1 MTNYFGVIIMILDFR
16 MIYWLIVIIGILSSC
31 SLEVPD
37 EISNQYSSLPE
48 VVDFNYHVKPILS
61 DRCYQCHGP
70 DEKTRKAGLR
80 LDIESL
86 AFSKLE
92 SGKRAFSAGNLYK
105 SESARRILHQDPDI
119 VMPPP
124 EANLQLTQREKAMIL
139 KWIEQGAE
147 WKEHWS
153 FLTPQN
159 KTPKSKDNTLS
170 HPIDMFVKNKLD
182 QEGLDFSPK
191 ASKAILVRRL
201 YFDLTGLPPSIE
213 AVDEFINDN
222 SEKAYENLVDRLL
235 NTPAHAERMALDWM
249 DLSRYAD
256 SHGLH
261 ADGIR
266 TMWPWRDWVLKAFQ
280 ENMPYDQFVTWQ
292 LAGDLIPEATQE
304 QKLATAFNRNSPMT
318 AEGGV
323 IDEEWRLHYVF
334 DRTETLS
341 TAFMG
346 LTVACAKCHDHKF
359 DPISQ
364 KDYYQLTAFFNNI
377 RELGMTGDDGE
388 FGPLLP
394 LTDEQTQSKLD
405 QLNQSM
411 NAIKKELAI
420 TSEELKQVYEYSDE
434 LVKKTKAQPNL
445 LFHGKFEKI
454 SQINKRRHSVDGKKD
469 FYGRSDQTPEVVEG
483 IKGNAF
489 KFSKDHDQLY
499 ITNKLIPKMEWTEPF
514 SLSLWLNTSKRKQE
528 STQTL
533 VANSG
538 GKNDL
543 WRGWECYLD
552 DQNRVNIR
560 LINVTPSNLIHVRT
574 EDSIKTNQWQHLAVS
589 LDGTGKT
596 EGVQLFLNGEKI
608 AQQGIINN
616 LYKTMIP
623 TKRDRKKGFVETD
636 RSLIVGKSYE
646 GSTGDYGLFMG
657 KLDEFKFFKGVLTPF
672 EVRSIYAENTNQKTE
687 TPWEEVQQHLI
698 EKNSEIVKIKK
709 KLKNN
714 REEYLK
720 TYTPIE
726 EIMVMREMDQA
737 RPTYLYNRGVYS
749 EPLYTV
755 EAKVPAALPAMD
767 ESLPKN
773 RLGLSQWL
781 FDPKNPLTARVAVN
795 RYWQMIFGQGLV
807 GTPNDFGVQGQL
819 PSHPELLDWLAIRFR
834 QNWDVRALIKEMVL
848 SKTYQQQS
856 VSNELLDQ
864 KDPNNI
870 LLARANVSRL
880 PAEIIRDNALKV
892 SGLLNPKFGGKSVMP
907 YQPDGLWKEKNNF
920 STFLYEYEQ
929 SAGDDLYR
937 RGLYTFIRRTSP
949 PPNMMTF
956 DATSREVCTVKRDV
970 TSTPLQALVLLN
982 DPQFFEASRVFAER
996 MIKNKDRLEDQ
1007 IRFGFRLAT
1016 SRYPKQE
1023 ELEIL
1028 VDLYNNQYDFFRKN
1042 RDKAYQIISVGEKPR
1057 DKNIYSVKTA
1067 AMTMVANTL
1076 LNHSETYT
1084 RR

>member
-1 MTNYFGVIIMILDFR
+1 MILDFR
-16 MIYWLIVIIGILSSC
+16 KIYGLIVIIGILSSC
-31 SLEVPD
+31 SLEVPE

-153 FLTPQN
+153 FLPPQN
-159 KTPKSKDNTLS
+159 KIPKSKDNTLS

-411 NAIKKELAI
+411 SAIKKELAI

-434 LVKKTKAQPNL
+434 LIKKTKAQPNL

-454 SQINKRRHSVDGKKD
+454 SQISKSRHSVDGKKD

-574 EDSIKTNQWQHLAVS
+574 VDSIKTNQWQHLAVT

-672 EVRSIYAENTNQKTE
+672 EVRSIHAENTNQKTE

-892 SGLLNPKFGGKSVMP
+892 SGLLNPKFGGESVMP

-1076 LNHSETYT
+1076 LNHNETYT

>member
-1 MTNYFGVIIMILDFR
+1 MILDFR
-16 MIYWLIVIIGILSSC
+16 KIYGLIVIIGILSSC
-31 SLEVPD
+31 SLEVPE

-153 FLTPQN
+153 FLPPQN
-159 KTPKSKDNTLS
+159 KIPKSKDNTLS

-249 DLSRYAD
+249 DLARYAD

-411 NAIKKELAI
+411 SAIKKELAI

-454 SQINKRRHSVDGKKD
+454 SQISKRRHSVDGKKD

-574 EDSIKTNQWQHLAVS
+574 VDSIKTNQWQHLAVT

-672 EVRSIYAENTNQKTE
+672 EVRSIHAENTNQKTE
-687 TPWEEVQQHLI
+687 TPWEEVQQHVI

-892 SGLLNPKFGGKSVMP
+892 SGLLNPKFGGESVMP

-920 STFLYEYEQ
+920 STFLYEYER

-996 MIKNKDRLEDQ
+996 MIKNKDQLEDQ

-1076 LNHSETYT
+1076 LNHNETYT

>member
-1 MTNYFGVIIMILDFR
+1 MILDFR
-16 MIYWLIVIIGILSSC
+16 KIYGLIVIIGILSSC
-31 SLEVPD
+31 SLEVPE

-153 FLTPQN
+153 FLPPQN
-159 KTPKSKDNTLS
+159 KIPKSKDNTLS

-411 NAIKKELAI
+411 SAIKKELAI

-434 LVKKTKAQPNL
+434 LIKKTKAQPNL
-445 LFHGKFEKI
+445 LFHGKFEEI
-454 SQINKRRHSVDGKKD
+454 SQISKSRHSVDGKKD

-574 EDSIKTNQWQHLAVS
+574 VDSIKTNQWQHLAVT

-672 EVRSIYAENTNQKTE
+672 EVRSIHAENTNQKIE

-892 SGLLNPKFGGKSVMP
+892 SGLLNPKFGGESVMP

-1028 VDLYNNQYDFFRKN
+1028 VDLYNNQYDFFRNN

-1076 LNHSETYT
+1076 LNHNETYT

>member
-1 MTNYFGVIIMILDFR
+1 MILDFR

-153 FLTPQN
+153 FLPPQN
-159 KTPKSKDNTLS
+159 KIPKSKDNTLS

-454 SQINKRRHSVDGKKD
+454 SQISKRRHSVDGKKD

-574 EDSIKTNQWQHLAVS
+574 VDSIKTNQWQHLAVT

-672 EVRSIYAENTNQKTE
+672 EVRSIQAENTNQKIE

-892 SGLLNPKFGGKSVMP
+892 SGLLNPKFGGESVMP

-982 DPQFFEASRVFAER
+982 DPQFFEARRKYQS
-996 MIKNKDRLEDQ
+996 
-1007 IRFGFRLAT
+1007 
-1016 SRYPKQE
+1016 
-1023 ELEIL
+1023 
-1028 VDLYNNQYDFFRKN
+1028 KN
-1042 RDKAYQIISVGEKPR
+1042 RNPMGGSPTSPDRKK
-1057 DKNIYSVKTA
+1057 
-1067 AMTMVANTL
+1067 
-1076 LNHSETYT
+1076 
-1084 RR
+1084 

>member
-1 MTNYFGVIIMILDFR
+1 MILDFR
-16 MIYWLIVIIGILSSC
+16 KIYGLIVIIGILSSC
-31 SLEVPD
+31 SLEVPK
-37 EISNQYSSLPE
+37 EISDQYSSLPE

-153 FLTPQN
+153 FLPPQN
-159 KTPKSKDNTLS
+159 KIPKSKDNTLS

-182 QEGLDFSPK
+182 QEGLGFSPK

-235 NTPAHAERMALDWM
+235 ITPAHAERMALDWM

-411 NAIKKELAI
+411 SAIKKELAI

-434 LVKKTKAQPNL
+434 LVKKTKSQPNL

-454 SQINKRRHSVDGKKD
+454 SQISKRRHSVDGKKD

-543 WRGWECYLD
+543 WRGWEYYLD

-574 EDSIKTNQWQHLAVS
+574 VDSIKTNQWHHLAVT

-672 EVRSIYAENTNQKTE
+672 EVRSIHAENTNQKTE

-834 QNWDVRALIKEMVL
+834 QNWDIRALIKEMVL

-870 LLARANVSRL
+870 LLARANISRL

-892 SGLLNPKFGGKSVMP
+892 SGLLNPKFGGESVMP

-996 MIKNKDRLEDQ
+996 MIKNKDQLEDQ

-1076 LNHSETYT
+1076 LNHNETYT

>member
-1 MTNYFGVIIMILDFR
+1 MILDFR
-16 MIYWLIVIIGILSSC
+16 KIYGLIVIIGILSSC
-31 SLEVPD
+31 SLEVPK
-37 EISNQYSSLPE
+37 EISDQYSSLPE

-153 FLTPQN
+153 FLPPQN
-159 KTPKSKDNTLS
+159 KIPKSKDNTLS

-411 NAIKKELAI
+411 SAIKKELAI

-434 LVKKTKAQPNL
+434 LVKKTKSQPNL

-454 SQINKRRHSVDGKKD
+454 SQISKRRHSVDGKKD

-574 EDSIKTNQWQHLAVS
+574 VDSIKTNQWQHLAVT

-672 EVRSIYAENTNQKTE
+672 EVRSIHAENTNQKTE

-892 SGLLNPKFGGKSVMP
+892 SGLLNPKFGGESVMP
-907 YQPDGLWKEKNNF
+907 YQPEGLWKEKNNF
-920 STFLYEYEQ
+920 STFLFEYEQ

-1076 LNHSETYT
+1076 LNHNETYT

>member
-1 MTNYFGVIIMILDFR
+1 MILDFR
-16 MIYWLIVIIGILSSC
+16 KIYGLIVIIGILSSC
-31 SLEVPD
+31 SLEVPE

-153 FLTPQN
+153 FLPPQN
-159 KTPKSKDNTLS
+159 KIPKSKDNTLS

-411 NAIKKELAI
+411 SAIKKELAI

-672 EVRSIYAENTNQKTE
+672 EVRSIHAENTNQKTE

-892 SGLLNPKFGGKSVMP
+892 SGLLNPKFGGESVMP

-1076 LNHSETYT
+1076 LNHNETYT

>member
-1 MTNYFGVIIMILDFR
+1 MILDFR
-16 MIYWLIVIIGILSSC
+16 KIYGLIVIIGILSSC
-31 SLEVPD
+31 SLEVPE

-153 FLTPQN
+153 FLPPQN
-159 KTPKSKDNTLS
+159 KIPKSKDNTLS

-323 IDEEWRLHYVF
+323 IDEEWRLNYVF

-411 NAIKKELAI
+411 SAIKKELAI

-434 LVKKTKAQPNL
+434 LIKKTKAQPNL

-454 SQINKRRHSVDGKKD
+454 SQISKSRHSVDGKKD

-574 EDSIKTNQWQHLAVS
+574 VDSIKTNQWQHLAVT

-672 EVRSIYAENTNQKTE
+672 EVRSIHAENTNQKTE

-698 EKNSEIVKIKK
+698 EKNSEIDKIKK

-892 SGLLNPKFGGKSVMP
+892 SGLLNPKFGGESVMP

-1076 LNHSETYT
+1076 LNHNETYT

>member
-1 MTNYFGVIIMILDFR
+1 MILDFR
-16 MIYWLIVIIGILSSC
+16 KIYGLIVIIGILSSC
-31 SLEVPD
+31 SLEVPE

-153 FLTPQN
+153 FLPPQN
-159 KTPKSKDNTLS
+159 KIPKSKDNTLS

-411 NAIKKELAI
+411 SAIKKELAI

-434 LVKKTKAQPNL
+434 LIKKTKAQPNL

-454 SQINKRRHSVDGKKD
+454 SQISKSRHSVDGKKD

-533 VANSG
+533 IANSG

-574 EDSIKTNQWQHLAVS
+574 VDSIKTNQWQHLAVT

-672 EVRSIYAENTNQKTE
+672 EVRSIHAENTNQKTE

-892 SGLLNPKFGGKSVMP
+892 SGLLNPKFGGESVMP

-1028 VDLYNNQYDFFRKN
+1028 VDLYNNQYNFFRKN

-1076 LNHSETYT
+1076 LNHNETYT

>member
-1 MTNYFGVIIMILDFR
+1 MILDFR
-16 MIYWLIVIIGILSSC
+16 KIYGLIVIIGILSSC
-31 SLEVPD
+31 SLEVPE

-153 FLTPQN
+153 FLPPQN
-159 KTPKSKDNTLS
+159 KIPKSKDNTLS

-411 NAIKKELAI
+411 SAIKKELAI

-574 EDSIKTNQWQHLAVS
+574 VDSIKTNQWQHLAVT

-848 SKTYQQQS
+848 SKNTPHHHHQHQHQHQHHQHHHYHHHHHHHRRRHRRRHHQCIWS
-856 VSNELLDQ
+856 
-864 KDPNNI
+864 K
-870 LLARANVSRL
+870 
-880 PAEIIRDNALKV
+880 
-892 SGLLNPKFGGKSVMP
+892 
-907 YQPDGLWKEKNNF
+907 KN
-920 STFLYEYEQ
+920 Q
-929 SAGDDLYR
+929 
-937 RGLYTFIRRTSP
+937 
-949 PPNMMTF
+949 
-956 DATSREVCTVKRDV
+956 
-970 TSTPLQALVLLN
+970 
-982 DPQFFEASRVFAER
+982 
-996 MIKNKDRLEDQ
+996 IKM
-1007 IRFGFRLAT
+1007 
-1016 SRYPKQE
+1016 
-1023 ELEIL
+1023 
-1028 VDLYNNQYDFFRKN
+1028 RKM
-1042 RDKAYQIISVGEKPR
+1042 Y
-1057 DKNIYSVKTA
+1057 Y
-1067 AMTMVANTL
+1067 
-1076 LNHSETYT
+1076 
-1084 RR
+1084 

>member
-1 MTNYFGVIIMILDFR
+1 MILDFR
-16 MIYWLIVIIGILSSC
+16 KIYGLIVIIGILSSC
-31 SLEVPD
+31 SLEVPE

-153 FLTPQN
+153 FLPPQN
-159 KTPKSKDNTLS
+159 KIPKSKDNTLS

-411 NAIKKELAI
+411 SAIKKELAI

-454 SQINKRRHSVDGKKD
+454 SQISKSRHSVDGKKD

-574 EDSIKTNQWQHLAVS
+574 VDSIKTNQWHHLAVT

-672 EVRSIYAENTNQKTE
+672 EVRSIHAENTNQKTE
-687 TPWEEVQQHLI
+687 TPWEEVQQHVI

-892 SGLLNPKFGGKSVMP
+892 SGLLNPKFGGESVMP

-996 MIKNKDRLEDQ
+996 MIKNKDQLEDQ

-1076 LNHSETYT
+1076 LNHNETYT

>member
-1 MTNYFGVIIMILDFR
+1 MILDFR
-16 MIYWLIVIIGILSSC
+16 KIYGLIVIIGILSSC
-31 SLEVPD
+31 SLEVPE

-153 FLTPQN
+153 FLPPQN
-159 KTPKSKDNTLS
+159 KIPKSKDNTLS

-411 NAIKKELAI
+411 SAIKKELAI

-454 SQINKRRHSVDGKKD
+454 SQISKRRHSVDGKKD

-574 EDSIKTNQWQHLAVS
+574 VDSIKTNQWHHLAVT

-672 EVRSIYAENTNQKTE
+672 EVRSIHAENTNQKTE

-892 SGLLNPKFGGKSVMP
+892 SGLLNPKFGGESVMP

-920 STFLYEYEQ
+920 STFLYEYER

-996 MIKNKDRLEDQ
+996 MIKNKDQLEDQ

-1076 LNHSETYT
+1076 LNHNETYT